1 MAIVDWLLR
10 VLANSSFTYRL
21 LIVPVW
27 VEIFT
32 PAIVLV
38 DRMLLLLISTVDTA
52 GKMAQSPR
60 EDKLAVV
67 AIGIPLRSNS
77 VGLAVMPW
85 PSTKIS

>member
-1 MAIVDWLLR
+1 M
-10 VLANSSFTYRL
+10 
-21 LIVPVW
+21 VPVW

-38 DRMLLLLISTVDTA
+38 DRMLLLLISTVETA